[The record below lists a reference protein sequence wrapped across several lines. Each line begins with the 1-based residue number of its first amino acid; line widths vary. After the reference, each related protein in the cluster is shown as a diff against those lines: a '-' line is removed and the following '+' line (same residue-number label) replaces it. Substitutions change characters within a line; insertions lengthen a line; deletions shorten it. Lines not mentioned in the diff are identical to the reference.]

1 MSLAKEL
8 LEIYISTSKKDVVNY
23 AHSNES
29 MGMNIPQKTY
39 QYQIVTSVSNSTSI
53 QRY

>member
-1 MSLAKEL
+1 MAMILNFLRLPLCQLSN
-8 LEIYISTSKKDVVNY
+8 SVNY
-23 AHSNES
+23 INES